1 VLRVETI
8 YLLVRNIVFIILLA
22 VFVEMLL
29 PAKETR
35 RFLEVVVGLFILIT
49 ILNPIVS
56 LIRQEPPLDLKLEE
70 GKKEELQGI
79 LDQGREL
86 QEVQEVQARAN
97 YGKRLEEQIAAV
109 ACIVPGV
116 DKAEASVRFAEG
128 ASLESAAAIEKVEI
142 VIKESGGEEP
152 DTIEKVS
159 VGAEEGNEQGEEG
172 ERGADE
178 LSEKV
183 RQTVASLYGLE
194 AEKVAVILK

>member
-1 VLRVETI
+1 METI

-29 PAKETR
+29 PAKEMR

-56 LIRQEPPLDLKLEE
+56 FIRQEPLLELELVE
-70 GKKEELQGI
+70 GREEELQSI
-79 LDQGREL
+79 LDQGQEL
-86 QEVQEVQARAN
+86 QQVQDVQARTN

-116 DKAEASVRFAEG
+116 DKAEASVSFAEG
-128 ASLESAAAIEKVEI
+128 ASMESAAAIEKVEI
-142 VIKESGGEEP
+142 LIKESGGEGADP
-152 DTIEKVS
+152 VEKVS
-159 VGAEEGNEQGEEG
+159 VGAGEENEQGEEG

-178 LSEKV
+178 LSDKV
-183 RQTVASLYGLE
+183 RQTVASLYGLQ

>member
-1 VLRVETI
+1 METI

-29 PAKETR
+29 PSKETR
-35 RFLEVVVGLFILIT
+35 RFLEVVAGLFILIT

-56 LIRQEPPLDLKLEE
+56 LIRQEPLLELELVE
-70 GKKEELQGI
+70 GREEELQGI

-86 QEVQEVQARAN
+86 QQVQDVQARTN

-109 ACIVPGV
+109 AGIVPGV
-116 DKAEASVRFAEG
+116 DKAEARVSFAEG
-128 ASLESAAAIEKVEI
+128 ASMESAAAIEKVEI
-142 VIKESGGEEP
+142 LIQESGGEGP

-159 VGAEEGNEQGEEG
+159 VGAGEGNEQGEEG

-178 LSEKV
+178 LADKV
-183 RQTVASLYGLE
+183 RQTVASLYGLQ